1 MTDHEENFRKW
12 FVDALDPLRGKGDA
26 GFIFAFVS
34 LPLLERYL
42 RQKSGAGE
50 ATSLPTQFFVELRSL
65 FPEIAEREKSMWH
78 CYRNGLLH
86 QAAFSQQRRRKGIVV
101 VLNAALSGH
110 DKTPIYYDI
119 SNDCFYMNPEEF
131 FDRVKNTILEDFTTY
146 LGSLSPAHP
155 LPTIASPS
163 TVVPGV
169 VPTITGL
176 IPGASRSYK
185 P

>member
-1 MTDHEENFRKW
+1 MTDHEKNFRKW
-12 FVDALDPLRGKGDA
+12 FMTPLEPLRGNGDA

-42 RQKSGAGE
+42 REKSGAGE
-50 ATSLPTQFFVELRSL
+50 AAILPPQFFLELRKL
-65 FPEIAEREKSMWH
+65 FPEIACRENNMWH

-86 QAAFSQQRRRKGIVV
+86 QAAFSQEKRRQGIVV

-110 DKTPIYYDI
+110 DNRPIYYDI
-119 SNDCFYMNPEEF
+119 SGDCFYMNPEEF
-131 FDRVKNTILEDFTTY
+131 FDRVTKTILGDFTTY
-146 LGSLSPAHP
+146 VGSLSPAHP
-155 LPTIASPS
+155 LPSISSPS

-176 IPGASRSYK
+176 IIGATGFYK

>member
-42 RQKSGAGE
+42 REKSGAGE
-50 ATSLPTQFFVELRSL
+50 AISLRTQFFVELGKL
-65 FPEIAEREKSMWH
+65 FPEIAGREDRMWH

-86 QAAFSQQRRRKGIVV
+86 QAAFSQVKRHQGMVV

-110 DKTPIYYDI
+110 HKRAIYYD
-119 SNDCFYMNPEEF
+119 SLGDCF
-131 FDRVKNTILEDFTTY
+131 
-146 LGSLSPAHP
+146 
-155 LPTIASPS
+155 IAS
-163 TVVPGV
+163 T
-169 VPTITGL
+169 
-176 IPGASRSYK
+176 
-185 P
+185 